1 METIYYNGDFIT
13 MKDQDDSIEALLVK
27 DGMIVYAGSKE
38 KAESLAENPNYYDLE
53 GYTMMP
59 SFIDP
64 HGHITM
70 QASYSAFCN
79 LSHCTNFSEITE
91 TLKAF
96 DHGQNEIIGYG
107 YDHNFLKEQTH
118 PNKDVLDS
126 VCTDRPIVIL
136 HTSGHMCVV
145 NSFILKEKNL
155 ESQPDPEGGHYGRDE
170 KGELTGYLEE
180 IPAMMSVL
188 MDVFGNA
195 QKQFPHLM
203 NKAQDIYL
211 EHGITT
217 CQDGATSYDGFKGLA
232 YLSQMGLLKIDVVSY
247 VMAADFKRTLEDYKD
262 YNKRY
267 IHRLKLG
274 GMKMVLD
281 GSPQGKSAWL
291 SKPYENSGDYC
302 GYPAFKDEQVET
314 WVKEGVDTHQQ
325 ILAHCNGDAAGD
337 QFIRSYKKTECEEDL
352 RPVMIHCQTARDDQ
366 LDEMVKIHMIPSIFV
381 AHTYYWGDIHL
392 KNLGLERGRRVS
404 PVKSALERGLKYNFH
419 QDPPVVEPD
428 MLHTIWCAVNRKT
441 RLGKD
446 IGPEQCIDV
455 YDALK
460 GVTINAAYAYFE
472 EDTKG
477 TLEAGKKADLVILD
491 KNPLKVDKMSI
502 KDIQVL
508 ETIKEG
514 VSLYKK
520 PITQ

>member
-13 MKDQDDSIEALLVK
+13 MKDEDDHIEALLVR
-27 DGMIVYAGSKE
+27 DGKILYAGSKE
-38 KAESLAENPNYYDLE
+38 EAERLSSDPKYYDLK
-53 GYTMMP
+53 GHTLMP

-79 LSHCTNFSEITE
+79 LAHCTTFQEIID
-91 TLKAF
+91 TLKEY
-96 DHGQNEIIGYG
+96 DHGQKSIIGYG
-107 YDHNFLKEQTH
+107 YDHNFLKEGTH
-118 PNKDVLDS
+118 PDKTILDQ
-126 VCTDRPIVIL
+126 VCKDRPIVIL

-145 NSFILKEKNL
+145 NSYVLKSKDL
-155 ESQPDPEGGHYGRDE
+155 EGKPDPQGGHYGRYDN
-170 KGELTGYLEE
+170 GELSGYLEE

-188 MDVFGNA
+188 MDVFTDA
-195 QKQFPHLM
+195 QKEFPKLM
-203 NKAQDIYL
+203 NNAQDIYL
-211 EHGITT
+211 AHGITT
-217 CQDGATSYDGFKGLA
+217 CQDGATSYDGFKGLEMMA
-232 YLSQMGLLKIDVVSY
+232 RNNLLKIDVVSY
-247 VMAADFKRTLEDYKD
+247 VMAADFDKTLEEYKA
-262 YNKRY
+262 YNKTY
-267 IHRLKLG
+267 QHRLKLG

-291 SKPYENSGDYC
+291 TKPYENSGDYC
-302 GYPAFKDEQVET
+302 GYPAFEDSQVEE
-314 WVKEGVDTHQQ
+314 WVKDAVNKHQQ

-337 QFIRSYKKTECEEDL
+337 QYIRAYKKTECKEDL

-366 LDEMVKIHMIPSIFV
+366 LDEMVKLKMIPSIFV
-381 AHTYYWGDIHL
+381 AHTYYWGDVHL
-392 KNLGLERGRRVS
+392 KNLGIERGMRIS

-441 RLGKD
+441 RSGKS
-446 IGPEQCIDV
+446 IGEAQCIDV

-472 EDTKG
+472 EESKG
-477 TLEAGKKADLVILD
+477 TLEEGKKADLVILD
-491 KNPLKVDKMSI
+491 KNPLKVDKELI

-514 VSLYKK
+514 KTLYKK
-520 PITQ
+520 S